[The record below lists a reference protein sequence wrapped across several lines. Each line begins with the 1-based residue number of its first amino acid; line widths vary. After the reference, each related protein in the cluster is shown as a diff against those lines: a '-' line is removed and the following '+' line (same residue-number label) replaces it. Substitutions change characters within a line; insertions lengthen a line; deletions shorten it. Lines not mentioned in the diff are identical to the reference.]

1 MQPESYVVRLY
12 RRTKADPRE
21 IVGVV
26 ELPAN
31 GRQAAFHGLAELCT
45 ILTAPRRHLR
55 RNGTSPKPIVSKRG
69 QREP

>member
-12 RRTKADPRE
+12 RRTKADPRD

-31 GRQAAFHGLAELCT
+31 GRQAAFRGLAELCT
-45 ILTAPRRHLR
+45 ILATPGRHLR
-55 RNGTSPKPIVSKRG
+55 RNGASPKPIVGKRG
-69 QREP
+69 PREP